1 MEWRIN
7 QLIKR
12 LNFLGYC
19 SFEIES
25 IVKDAIGNDSI
36 LDVNNME
43 ETSLLVR
50 HLEHYEQLGSSYL
63 LTYSK

>member
-1 MEWRIN
+1 MEWRIK

-19 SFEIES
+19 SFEIKS
-25 IVKDAIGNDSI
+25 IIKDAIGNDSI
-36 LDVNNME
+36 LDINNTE
-43 ETSLLVR
+43 EASLLVAN
-50 HLEHYEQLGSSYL
+50 LERYEQLGSFYL